1 MEPARGKEEE
11 RGVGDRTD
19 QGGERGVGGD
29 MVMLHFICFLNFRCI
44 FNNWCPPPILQT
56 IRGNSY
62 TILLMSLIFE
72 SLLSSLPSLLSLS
85 DFHNGF
91 PAAAAMIDVSTEFN
105 HFDGSGELVCP
116 TQHND
121 HTTFLSNSNSNNWG
135 EPERAPLRRDS

>member
-1 MEPARGKEEE
+1 M
-11 RGVGDRTD
+11 
-19 QGGERGVGGD
+19 
-29 MVMLHFICFLNFRCI
+29 F
-44 FNNWCPPPILQT
+44 PPILQT

-72 SLLSSLPSLLSLS
+72 SLFSSLPSLLSLS

-116 TQHND
+116 TQHNN
-121 HTTFLSNSNSNNWG
+121 HHTFLSNGSNNDNNTLLYCSTVYTTYNTRVFPQLLVRFIVG
-135 EPERAPLRRDS
+135 SLPETVMLWQLICTYCVCACFN